1 MPTIKFT
8 VVINVLSL
16 LLIISGA
23 LMLTGLP
30 FSFYYDSNDII
41 PITSASSLTIG
52 AGVAGWNLTRKS
64 NRKEIGRKEGYL
76 IVTAGWIVISL
87 FGALP
92 FVFSGAIPN
101 YTDAF
106 FETMSGFTNTGASV
120 LNDIE
125 TIPKGVLFWR
135 SMTHWIGGMGIIV
148 LSLAIL
154 PVLGIGGMQ
163 LFIAE
168 VPGPTPDK
176 IHPRVKETAKRL
188 WFIYLLLTGAETV
201 LLMLGGMSLF
211 DASNH
216 AMATLATGGFS
227 TRQVSVAAY
236 SPYTHYVIAVFM
248 YLAGINFS
256 LHYFA
261 LKRRYTKLWL
271 DEELRA
277 YTLIILAA
285 TVFLTGALIVTHNL
299 GPEQAFRDSLFTVLS
314 IMTTTGFVTADYE
327 AWADP
332 LVFVVFILL
341 FIGGSAGSTGGGIKV
356 VRYLLIGKSSFV
368 ELKRLLHPRAIVLV
382 RLNGR
387 AVPDAIIFNILAFA
401 ALYMLIF
408 ILSSLVMT
416 LMGLDFIS
424 AMGAV
429 IATLGNTGPGLGS
442 VGPTDN
448 YAAIPT
454 IGKWLLSFLML
465 LGRLELFTVLTL
477 FLPTFWSFRFR

>member
-1 MPTIKFT
+1 MPIINFTI
-8 VVINVLSL
+8 VVNVLGL

-23 LMLTGLP
+23 LMLAGLP

-41 PITSASSLTIG
+41 SISSASSLTIG
-52 AGVAGWNLTRKS
+52 VGLAGWKLTRTG
-64 NRKEIGRKEGYL
+64 NRQEIGRKEAYL
-76 IVTAGWIVISL
+76 IVTGGWIVVSL

-106 FETMSGFTNTGASV
+106 FETMSGFTTTGASV
-120 LNDIE
+120 LNNIE
-125 TIPKGVLFWR
+125 AVPKGVLFWR

-154 PVLGIGGMQ
+154 PILGIGGMQ

-176 IHPRVKETAKRL
+176 IHPRVQETAKRL
-188 WFIYLLLTGAETV
+188 WFIYVLLTGAETI
-201 LLMLGGMSLF
+201 LLMLGGMSLY

-227 TRQVSVAAY
+227 TRQASVAAY
-236 SPYTHYVIAVFM
+236 PPYIHYIIAIFM

-271 DEELRA
+271 DEELRW
-277 YTLIILAA
+277 YTLIILTA
-285 TVFLTGALIVTHNL
+285 TVFLTGALVIRHGL
-299 GPEQAFRDSLFTVLS
+299 GLEQAFRNSLFTVIS

-327 AWADP
+327 LWADP

-356 VRYLLIGKSSFV
+356 VRYLLIGKSSFI
-368 ELKRLLHPRAIVLV
+368 ELKRLLHPRAIVPV

-387 AVPDAIIFNILAFA
+387 AVPDNVIFNILAFA
-401 ALYMLIF
+401 ALYLLIF
-408 ILSSLVMT
+408 ILSSFVMT
-416 LMGLDFIS
+416 LMGLDFAS

-442 VGPTDN
+442 VGPTDS
-448 YAAIPT
+448 YAAIPAA
-454 IGKWLLSFLML
+454 GKWLLSFLML